1 METIDKEKYGI
12 SGRTVTVKE
21 PSDSDTYAVL
31 SLLEDS
37 ITVNINKSPVVSN
50 ITLNTVIG

>member
-1 METIDKEKYGI
+1 MYSNVFIEGQSMETIDKEKYGI

-37 ITVNINKSPVVSN
+37 ITVKYK
-50 ITLNTVIG
+50 